1 MAAAPGRFVRPRR
14 LPPSE
19 AGVKDWHVLA
29 ASLAAF
35 LGYYGAPAEDRPD
48 LYYVACG
55 VLLLT
60 LALRLW
66 PLVRSWSGHLACAI
80 CVVEAPQQA
89 LCGLVLWRQAATGE
103 DLCRRV
109 LGADLYA
116 AAASVALAAV
126 LAIGVRAWQR

>member
-1 MAAAPGRFVRPRR
+1 MR
-14 LPPSE
+14 
-19 AGVKDWHVLA
+19 DWHVLA
-29 ASLAAF
+29 ASLLAF
-35 LGYYGAPAEDRPD
+35 FGYYAAPESHRPD

-66 PLVRSWSGHLACAI
+66 PHTRTWSGSLACAI
-80 CVVEAPQQA
+80 CAVEAPQQS
-89 LCGLVLWRQAATGE
+89 LCGLALWGKVATGE
-103 DLCRRV
+103 DLCRRL

-116 AAASVALAAV
+116 AAASVVLAVV